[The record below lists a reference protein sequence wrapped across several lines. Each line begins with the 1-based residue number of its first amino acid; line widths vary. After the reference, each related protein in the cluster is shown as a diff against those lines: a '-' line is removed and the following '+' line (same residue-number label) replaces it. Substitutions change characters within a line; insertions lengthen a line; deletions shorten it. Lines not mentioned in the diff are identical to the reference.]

1 VRSCAACG
9 AEVAGDAIGVRDVC
23 ASCRAYLHSCRHC
36 DFYAPGASRD
46 CREPN
51 AELVADKEGGNFC
64 DYFRWDAA
72 RPPAAKSSSASAARA
87 ELEALFRKGR
97 EKR

>member
-1 VRSCAACG
+1 VRRCAACS
-9 AEVAGDAIGVRDVC
+9 AEIASEAIGVRDVC
-23 ASCRAYLHSCRHC
+23 PSCQAYLHSCRNC

-46 CREPN
+46 CREPS

-64 DYFRWDAA
+64 DFFRWDADRKTA
-72 RPPAAKSSSASAARA
+72 PKSSSPSAARA
-87 ELEALFRKGR
+87 ELEALFRK